1 MHCATRRAALRPR
14 WLASAT
20 PTARRKDCVGQSPP
34 TNKGGP
40 WAAKPKDRPKN
51 APASAA
57 DQPPAGAS
65 SAAIIRQRGRK
76 RRAARRC
83 EAITCRVSL
92 LIPDEQRSWWH
103 YLARCPVCG
112 RPHLGRSRELAG
124 VTSTRKLPC
133 GHWVVIVVARSYGQT
148 SSGAAA

>member
-1 MHCATRRAALRPR
+1 
-14 WLASAT
+14 
-20 PTARRKDCVGQSPP
+20 V
-34 TNKGGP
+34 
-40 WAAKPKDRPKN
+40 AKPPRDIKTGWPPGLDDHPTF

-65 SAAIIRQRGRK
+65 PAAIVRQRGRK
-76 RRAARRC
+76 RRAARRR

-92 LIPDEQRSWWH
+92 LIPDEQCSWWH

-112 RPHLGRSRELAG
+112 RPHLGRSRELAD

>member
-1 MHCATRRAALRPR
+1 VVEPPGMTKGRPPGR
-14 WLASAT
+14 PDS
-20 PTARRKDCVGQSPP
+20 C
-34 TNKGGP
+34 
-40 WAAKPKDRPKN
+40 PKF

-65 SAAIIRQRGRK
+65 SAAIVRQRDRK
-76 RRAARRC
+76 RRAARRR

-124 VTSTRKLPC
+124 VTSTRKLLC

-148 SSGAAA
+148 NSGAAA

>member
-1 MHCATRRAALRPR
+1 VVTPPGMTRGRPLGR
-14 WLASAT
+14 PDSR
-20 PTARRKDCVGQSPP
+20 PTF
-34 TNKGGP
+34 
-40 WAAKPKDRPKN
+40 

-57 DQPPAGAS
+57 DQPQAQGAS
-65 SAAIIRQRGRK
+65 SAAIVRQRGRK
-76 RRAARRC
+76 RRAARRR

-148 SSGAAA
+148 SPGAAA

>member
-34 TNKGGP
+34 TNKDGP
-40 WAAKPKDRPKN
+40 RAAKPQDRPTF

-65 SAAIIRQRGRK
+65 SAAIVRQAGGKHRKARGPRIPAVFASVYEPCEGRSQWAFAYICPWCHLGHLGRAK
-76 RRAARRC
+76 TEADVTGPRRSRCGRLVVVRAARVYRNR
-83 EAITCRVSL
+83 T
-92 LIPDEQRSWWH
+92 
-103 YLARCPVCG
+103 
-112 RPHLGRSRELAG
+112 
-124 VTSTRKLPC
+124 
-133 GHWVVIVVARSYGQT
+133 
-148 SSGAAA
+148 AA